1 MFTFVS
7 PTNRKFRRIH
17 RYRLDRHRLFLGHQ
31 GSILLLRSRR
41 GKQPR
46 LNTLRSST
54 HLSFKEED
62 FRDGGNLHWL
72 EIADR
77 DRLLRQQAL
86 FAAQRGQYT
95 IAISGLNCLIERNQ
109 ESAAD
114 YNNRGLVHFQCGN
127 WADALADY
135 NYAIRLDPN
144 LANVYNN
151 RANYYAAQGDLFAA
165 ITDYQT
171 AIELDPQNVRAWI
184 NQGITF
190 RELEMHSPAI
200 DNFIQALEINS
211 SDPDVSNQV
220 LLEAHI
226 HAECGRTHHLFGD
239 WNCAINSYYQA
250 LDCLQHES
258 QTTTYPPLWWQVDT
272 WLNELLQPT
281 VERRD

>member
-1 MFTFVS
+1 M
-7 PTNRKFRRIH
+7 
-17 RYRLDRHRLFLGHQ
+17 RLLAPYKVKNLRLKYLVDTASLALDEGNINLLG
-31 GSILLLRSRR
+31 
-41 GKQPR
+41 
-46 LNTLRSST
+46 TV
-54 HLSFKEED
+54 
-62 FRDGGNLHWL
+62 
-72 EIADR
+72 DR

-86 FAAQRGQYT
+86 FAAQRGNYS
-95 IAISGLNCLIERNQ
+95 IAISGLNCLIERNPDN
-109 ESAAD
+109 AAD

-127 WADALADY
+127 WTAALADY
-135 NYAIRLDPN
+135 NQAIRLNPN

-200 DNFIQALEINS
+200 DNFIQALEINQV
-211 SDPDVSNQV
+211 DPDENNRI

-226 HAECGRTHHLFGD
+226 YAECGRTHHLFGD
-239 WNCAINSYYQA
+239 WNCAINAYYQA

-258 QTTTYPPLWWQVDT
+258 QSTAYPPLWWQVDS
-272 WLNELLQPT
+272 WLSELIQPT
-281 VERRD
+281 GQRQD